1 MQDSLHPELS
11 KTQANHWT
19 QNGQGLANNKI
30 IEDNIAFGKHTFN
43 WSSLRKGICQKKL
56 AKAND
61 PKKQPGMTAEE
72 ENEILSPILVRLN
85 VKTNLTKATKERKSL
100 DNRLR
105 TAIMEDLVALDNE
118 QAETMQRMA
127 GYWRYAHRR
136 TYNQMA
142 GYWRYAH
149 RRTYNQ
155 MAKNNELWDWATG
168 QKLPEIEEESELDS
182 IEEEDEDAEEGYLSN
197 GNPQGV
203 SSPESWD
210 DDADLDLPEDGSP
223 LSLAQRFK
231 RISFGADDDP
241 LRTPTQRSFKDSQ
254 EDLVDFARER
264 MDGRSMPKLSSSLNS
279 PIRSPSLT
287 SGSSA
292 ASPCSDDD
300 GYDGF
305 WDSPVDASANQGK
318 DHRSHRNGRIV
329 HEASPP
335 PEDSSPQQRRPLRHF
350 PPPGTILPNAADI
363 GNRYGHLDNDTPAPC
378 EEKSRTPVKP
388 AVLVIPRQPEKLQ
401 AVVEAGW
408 ELQGGRRKRPSFPP
422 LVRKAAE
429 NARKAGNSNGMNFA
443 GAAKKNL

>member
-1 MQDSLHPELS
+1 
-11 KTQANHWT
+11 
-19 QNGQGLANNKI
+19 
-30 IEDNIAFGKHTFN
+30 
-43 WSSLRKGICQKKL
+43 
-56 AKAND
+56 
-61 PKKQPGMTAEE
+61 MTAEE
-72 ENEILSPILVRLN
+72 ENKILSPILARLSI
-85 VKTNLTKATKERKSL
+85 KTNLKKATKERKSL
-100 DNRLR
+100 DNKLR

-127 GYWRYAHRR
+127 GYWRYANRR
-136 TYNQMA
+136 TYNQMV
-142 GYWRYAH
+142 
-149 RRTYNQ
+149 
-155 MAKNNELWDWATG
+155 KNNELWDWATG
-168 QKLPEIEEESELDS
+168 QKLPEIEEESELGS
-182 IEEEDEDAEEGYLSN
+182 IEGEDEDAEEGYLSY

-210 DDADLDLPEDGSP
+210 GDADLDLPEDGSP
-223 LSLAQRFK
+223 LSLAQRLK
-231 RISFGADDDP
+231 RTSFGADDDP
-241 LRTPTQRSFKDSQ
+241 LRTPTQQSFKDSQ

-292 ASPCSDDD
+292 ASLYSDDD
-300 GYDGF
+300 GYEGF
-305 WDSPVDASANQGK
+305 RDCPVHASTYQAGSPLAPKPSNAKPSLFQGKK
-318 DHRSHRNGRIV
+318 DHRSLRNGRIV

-335 PEDSSPQQRRPLRHF
+335 PEDSSPQQRRPLHHF
-350 PPPGTILPNAADI
+350 PSPGTILPNATDI

-388 AVLVIPRQPEKLQ
+388 AVLVIPRQPEKPQ

-422 LVRKAAE
+422 LVKNAPE
-429 NARKAGNSNGMNFA
+429 NARKAGISNGMNFA